1 MLVQYLGEEAKTC
14 ESFSLSE
21 VEIDDDFKLSDIDSK
36 ITLSSI
42 CTDEFLTVNTPLQDF
57 SL

>member
-1 MLVQYLGEEAKTC
+1 MLVQYLGEEARTC
-14 ESFSLSE
+14 ESLSLSAMD
-21 VEIDDDFKLSDIDSK
+21 IDDDFKLSDIDSK

-42 CTDEFLTVNTPLQDF
+42 CTEEFLTVNTPLQDS

>member
-1 MLVQYLGEEAKTC
+1 MLVQYLGEEAKSC

-21 VEIDDDFKLSDIDSK
+21 MDIDEDFKLSDIDSK
-36 ITLSSI
+36 VTLSSI
-42 CTDEFLTVNTPLQDF
+42 CTDEFLTVNTPLQNS